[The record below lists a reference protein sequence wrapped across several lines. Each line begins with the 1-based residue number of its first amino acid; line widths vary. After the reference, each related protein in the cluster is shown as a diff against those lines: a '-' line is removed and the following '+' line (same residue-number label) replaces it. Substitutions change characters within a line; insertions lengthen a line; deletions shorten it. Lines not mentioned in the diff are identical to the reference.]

1 VQNSLYTIILK
12 KYQGF
17 NMAIIKMVQTEQ
29 ELKGLKG
36 LQNANLRRLIG
47 EEEAMKEGFVTSEYS
62 LELLEKMHQE
72 HPSIIAKE
80 GDEVVGYVIVT
91 NKSVLGE
98 HDEIDHLFHTVDEME
113 FNGELLKNCTYILV
127 GQLCVGK
134 SHRGQGLVQ
143 AMYTYY
149 KENFS
154 QQYQYLVTDIS
165 QANPRSIKAHKK
177 SGFETIGVIEQVGT
191 GWDIVLWNW
200 NK

>member
-1 VQNSLYTIILK
+1 
-12 KYQGF
+12 
-17 NMAIIKMVQTEQ
+17 MAIIKMVQTEQ
-29 ELKGLKG
+29 ELKGLKN

-143 AMYTYY
+143 AMYKYY

-191 GWDIVLWNW
+191 GWDIVLWDW

>member
-1 VQNSLYTIILK
+1 
-12 KYQGF
+12 
-17 NMAIIKMVQTEQ
+17 MAIIKMVQTEE
-29 ELKGLKG
+29 ELKGLKA

-62 LELLEKMHQE
+62 FELLQKMHQE
-72 HPSIIAKE
+72 HPSIITKE
-80 GDEVVGYVIVT
+80 GDDVVGYVIVT
-91 NKSVLGE
+91 NKSVYGE
-98 HDEIDHLFHTVDEME
+98 HEEIDHLFDTVDAME
-113 FNGELLKNCTYILV
+113 FNGLLLKNATYILV

-143 AMYTYY
+143 AMYNYY

-154 QQYQYLVTDIS
+154 DKYQYLVTDIS
-165 QANPRSIKAHKK
+165 QANPRSIKAHEK

-191 GWDIVLWNW
+191 GWDIVLWDW

>member
-1 VQNSLYTIILK
+1 MVL
-12 KYQGF
+12 
-17 NMAIIKMVQTEQ
+17 IKQVETEQ
-29 ELKGLKG
+29 ELNDLKR
-36 LQNANLRRLIG
+36 LQNANLRKLIG

-62 LELLEKMHQE
+62 IELLKKMHEE

-80 GDEVVGYVIVT
+80 DDEVVGYIIVT
-91 NKSVLGE
+91 NKAVLGE
-98 HDEIDHLFHTVDEME
+98 HEEIDHLFDTVDAME
-113 FNGELLKNCTYILV
+113 YNGQLLINATYILV

-143 AMYTYY
+143 AMYNYY

-191 GWDIVLWNW
+191 GWDIVLWDW

>member
-1 VQNSLYTIILK
+1 MVV
-12 KYQGF
+12 
-17 NMAIIKMVQTEQ
+17 IKQVETAQ
-29 ELKGLKG
+29 ELKDLKA

-62 LELLEKMHQE
+62 IELLQKMHEE

-91 NKSVLGE
+91 TKSVLGE
-98 HDEIDHLFHTVDEME
+98 HEEIDHLFATVDNLP
-113 FNGELLKNCTYILV
+113 FNGQLLKESKYILV

-143 AMYTYY
+143 SMYTYY
-149 KENFS
+149 KEIFS